1 MTRHVSVID
10 FLGFNFKTTEI
21 KAYSLNRSQRNQQS
35 RNQKL
40 EKCIIRLA
48 NFAVN
53 QTLTFINPIP
63 NPDLCQIIFCL
74 NLFIDACK
82 HINLNLEYFTTRSL
96 VKRAPEA
103 LIEIRKQIVQNP
115 DFNINNGKLSW
126 LCESPREWSSL
137 KDYAIYQT
145 KLYHEKNGK
154 ERMKKFYIGLSFCSH
169 RT

>member
-1 MTRHVSVID
+1 MPYLILTCDIL
-10 FLGFNFKTTEI
+10 FL
-21 KAYSLNRSQRNQQS
+21 
-35 RNQKL
+35 
-40 EKCIIRLA
+40 
-48 NFAVN
+48 
-53 QTLTFINPIP
+53 
-63 NPDLCQIIFCL
+63 FCL
-74 NLFIDACK
+74 NLFKDACK
-82 HINLNLEYFTTRSL
+82 HIDLNLEYFTTRSL

-154 ERMKKFYIGLSFCSH
+154 ERMKKIYIIMIWFEFLLASNLRYIAFLSEFFIDL
-169 RT
+169 